1 MNRATDWLVGK
12 GPLKETV
19 RVAAEV
25 TATSV
30 CALGAAAIF
39 IGLKR
44 GDHLAPYEILGVVSL
59 TYFTMIGAAM
69 IAVEFKNDIVA
80 FANKTINRIKNEK
93 SKSSRVWRRAWT
105 WRVRAMNTPSG
116 WACQPASF
124 QNGTAVP
131 RRDYQRFF
139 DFEGVKAMENL
150 DWSRR
155 KTSSEASQLESP
167 PHKAQ

>member
-1 MNRATDWLVGK
+1 MEVKKKESRMNRATDWLVGK

-93 SKSSRVWRRAWT
+93 SKSSRVWRRAAT
-105 WRVRAMNTPSG
+105 AIAMAGARLLQRLDQRSQSG
-116 WACQPASF
+116 
-124 QNGTAVP
+124 T
-131 RRDYQRFF
+131 
-139 DFEGVKAMENL
+139 
-150 DWSRR
+150 
-155 KTSSEASQLESP
+155 
-167 PHKAQ
+167 